1 MQSAQC
7 REVLGALFL
16 GKEINRK
23 FGMIMRNKLLLLL
36 TAVLFLPASLKA
48 VPAYPAKRI
57 VKMADGTEQV
67 LTLTGDE
74 FCHYWL
80 TEDGKSMVLQ
90 ADGTFR
96 PLSYFELENI
106 KAAGSEARSGSNA
119 RRARRKAIGNFQ
131 PILGKKRGLVILV
144 NFRDVKF
151 VTENP
156 QAVYQDFF
164 NKRGYTDYGMTG
176 SVRDYFIAQ
185 SYGKF
190 ELDFDVVG
198 PYTLTKAMGAYG
210 APSANGHDSDPQA
223 MAEEACKMADE
234 EVNFANYDWDGD
246 GVVDQVFV
254 IYAGYG
260 ESQGA
265 PANTIW
271 PHESV
276 IGGELKLDYVN
287 VHTYACSCEL
297 SGKEGT
303 NLDGIGTACHE
314 FSHCLGFPDFYDV
327 SYNGGFGMSYW
338 DLMDA
343 GSYNN
348 DSRTPA
354 GYTAYEKWMAGWL
367 EPVELTEETQVT
379 GMKPL
384 AEAPEAYILYNEA
397 NRDEYYL
404 LENRQKVGFDAGLY
418 GHGMLVVHVDYEK
431 NMWNANN
438 VNTDPNHQCMTIIAA
453 DGTYN
458 FNSLAG
464 DPFPGAKR
472 KTALTDDTTPAAT
485 LYNKNVSGEKL
496 MGKAIE
502 RITESED
509 GLISFLAVRP
519 PLGIPQVK
527 MVDPTETSFTAT
539 WDAVDKATEYEMELT
554 ETPARQSVLESLI
567 MEEDFQGAYS
577 KSAGF
582 SDVSSKLNTLLST
595 KGFSG
600 SGLYQTP
607 DLLRLGTGTTTG
619 QLRTP
624 TQNALSTGQL
634 TIVMKVKPF
643 TEGTSVTASVSIRT
657 NNKPLETI
665 NVNFDTE
672 RYVVL
677 HPTTVLDEIF
687 RVEISAS
694 SRMYI
699 QYLALY
705 DGVFSEEELGL
716 GTSEAKPRR
725 VVKQTLTTTGTSYT
739 WSDLTPGSLYTLIVR
754 AKDAERASRWSQEVS
769 FQAAVGIDAVSA
781 QPAKGRPDV
790 WYDLQG
796 RPVRVPQKH
805 NIYIRNGRKVLF

>member
-1 MQSAQC
+1 MNKS
-7 REVLGALFL
+7 
-16 GKEINRK
+16 
-23 FGMIMRNKLLLLL
+23 NKLLLLL
-36 TAVLFLPASLKA
+36 ASALLLPASLRA
-48 VPAYPAKRI
+48 VPAYPAKRTM
-57 VKMADGTEQV
+57 KLADGTVQT

-74 FCHYWL
+74 HCHYWL
-80 TEDGKSMVLQ
+80 TDDGRRMALR
-90 ADGTFR
+90 ADGSFR
-96 PLSYFELENI
+96 PLSYFEMENM
-106 KAAGSEARSGSNA
+106 KAAGNEARQGSNA
-119 RRARRKAIGNFQ
+119 RRARRKALGNFQ

-151 VTENP
+151 THEDP

-164 NKRGYTDYGMTG
+164 NKRGYTEYGMTG
-176 SVRDYFIAQ
+176 SVSDYFIAQ

-210 APSANGHDSDPQA
+210 APSEYGGHDSDPGA
-223 MAEEACKMADE
+223 MVEEACKMADDD
-234 EVNFANYDWDGD
+234 VYFRNYDWDED
-246 GVVDQVFV
+246 GQVDQVYV

-260 ESQGA
+260 ENYGA

-276 IGGELKLDYVN
+276 LYSELTLDYVKIS
-287 VHTYACSCEL
+287 TYACSCEL
-297 SGKEGT
+297 SGTSGT
-303 NLDGIGTACHE
+303 DLDGIGTACHE
-314 FSHCLGFPDFYDV
+314 FSHCLGLPDFYDT
-327 SYNGGFGMSYW
+327 STSGNNFAMSYW
-338 DLMDA
+338 DLMSA

-354 GYTAYEKWMAGWL
+354 GYTAYERWVSGWL
-367 EPVELTEETQVT
+367 EPTELTEETKVK

-384 AEAPEAYILYNEA
+384 VEAPEAYILYNEA
-397 NRDEYYL
+397 NRNEFYL
-404 LENRQKVGFDAGLY
+404 LENRQPVGFDAGLY
-418 GHGMLVVHVDYEK
+418 GHGMLVVHVDYDK
-431 NMWNANN
+431 DMWASNN
-438 VNTDPNHQCMTIIAA
+438 VNTDASHQRMTIIAA
-453 DGTYN
+453 DGSYQ
-458 FNSLAG
+458 NSRTSLEG
-464 DPFPGAKR
+464 DPFPGSKG
-472 KTALTDDTTPAAT
+472 KTALTDDSSPAAT
-485 LYNKNVSGEKL
+485 LYNKNVSGEKR

-509 GLISFLAVRP
+509 GLISFLALRP
-519 PLGIPQVK
+519 PLGIPQVSLT
-527 MVDPTETSFTAT
+527 PEGPASFTVS
-539 WDAVDKATEYEMELT
+539 WGAVDKATEYEMELT
-554 ETPARQSVLESLI
+554 ETPARQSAAEARTL
-567 MEEDFQGAYS
+567 EEDFQGAYS
-577 KSAGF
+577 KTAGF

-634 TIVMKVKPF
+634 TVVMKVKPF

-705 DGVFSEEELGL
+705 DGVFSVEELGL

-796 RPVRVPQKH
+796 RPVSVPQKH